1 MFRTCKEDDI
11 LTECGM
17 DSVEMIQ
24 LVIELETHFE
34 FEFED
39 EKLSYETL
47 RSINTIVSYIYMRL
61 GEH

>member
-1 MFRTCKEDDI
+1 
-11 LTECGM
+11 M